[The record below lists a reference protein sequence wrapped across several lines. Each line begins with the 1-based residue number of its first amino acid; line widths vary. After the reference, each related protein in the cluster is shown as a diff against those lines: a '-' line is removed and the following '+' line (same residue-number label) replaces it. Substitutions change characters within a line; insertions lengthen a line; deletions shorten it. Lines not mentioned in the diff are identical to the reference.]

1 MVTPADGLNA
11 PRARLE
17 RSLGADSELL
27 PHDIVAVGL
36 VPERDGWRAYCQKA
50 EGDFI
55 EGDCTHFIAGH
66 RGMAHAVGELAE
78 WMGREWGFG
87 GTRAREA
94 AWRLFENTR

>member
-1 MVTPADGLNA
+1 MVTPTDGLNL

-17 RSLGADSELL
+17 RALGADSGLL
-27 PHDIVAVGL
+27 PHDVVAVGL
-36 VPERDGWRAYCQKA
+36 VAERGGWHAYCQTSDD
-50 EGDFI
+50 DFI
-55 EGDCTHFIAGH
+55 EGDRTHFIAGD

-94 AWRLFENTR
+94 AWRLFENAR